1 MQRLKG
7 KVALVTAAG
16 QGIGRAT
23 AERFI
28 AEGAEVIATDQKP
41 ELLQGLAC
49 TQLGMDVLD
58 KGAIESVVGSLRRV
72 DILFNCAGFV
82 HHGTILECSDSDWE
96 FSFNLNV
103 RSMYWTMRAV
113 IPKMLEQGGGSIL
126 NVSSVAS
133 SIKGVP
139 NRFVYSATKAAV
151 IGMTKAVAADY
162 VGHGIRANA
171 ICPGTVDSPSWR
183 ARVAEQARR
192 SGQSEAEVRQA
203 FIARQPMGRV
213 GRPEEVAALAAY
225 LASDEAAFTT
235 GAIHLLD
242 GGWAI

>member
-7 KVALVTAAG
+7 KTALITAAG

-28 AEGAEVIATDQKP
+28 AEGANVIATDRDP
-41 ELLQGLAC
+41 ELLRGLDCA
-49 TQLGMDVLD
+49 QARLDVLD
-58 KGAIESVVGSLRRV
+58 LGQIEAVVAGLPRV
-72 DILFNCAGFV
+72 DILFNCAGYV
-82 HHGTILECSDSDWE
+82 HQGTILECSDSDWE

-103 RSMYWTMRAV
+103 RSMFWIMRAV
-113 IPKMLEQGGGSIL
+113 IPKMLSQGSGSII
-126 NVSSVAS
+126 NIASAAS

-162 VGHGIRANA
+162 VTRGIRANV

-183 ARVAEQARR
+183 ARVVEQAQRT
-192 SGQSEAEVRQA
+192 GQSEEEVRQA
-203 FIARQPMGRV
+203 FIARQPMGRL

-235 GAIHLLD
+235 GAVHLID
-242 GGWAI
+242 GGWTM

>member
-7 KVALVTAAG
+7 KLALVTAAG

-28 AEGAEVIATDQKP
+28 AEGAEVVATDLHP
-41 ELLQGLAC
+41 ELLRGLDCRQAR
-49 TQLGMDVLD
+49 MDVLNR
-58 KGAIESVVGSLRRV
+58 AEIEALVALLPRV
-72 DILFNCAGFV
+72 DILFNCAGYV
-82 HHGTILECSDSDWE
+82 HHGTILECSDEDWE

-103 RSMYWTMRAV
+103 RSMFWTMRAV
-113 IPKMLEQGGGSIL
+113 IPKMLEQGGGSII
-126 NVSSVAS
+126 NISSAAS

-162 VGHGIRANA
+162 VTRGIRANV

-183 ARVAEQARR
+183 ARVVEQARR
-192 SGQSEAEVRQA
+192 TGQSEEEVRQA
-203 FIARQPMGRV
+203 FVARQPMGRV

-235 GAIHLLD
+235 GAVHLID
-242 GGWAI
+242 GGWAM

>member
-1 MQRLKG
+1 MQRLVG
-7 KVALVTAAG
+7 KVALITAAG

-23 AERFI
+23 AERFV

-41 ELLQGLAC
+41 ELLQGLSC
-49 TQLGMDVLD
+49 TRLRMDVLE
-58 KGAIESVVGSLRRV
+58 KGEIESVVGSLAQV
-72 DILFNCAGFV
+72 DILVNCAGFV
-82 HHGTILECSDSDWE
+82 HHGTILECSDADWA
-96 FSFNLNV
+96 FSFDLNA
-103 RSMYWTMRAV
+103 RAMFWTMRAV
-113 IPKMLEQGGGSIL
+113 IPRMLEQGGGSII

-162 VGHGIRANA
+162 VGQGIRVNA

-183 ARVAEQARR
+183 ARVAEQASR

-235 GAIHLLD
+235 GAVHLLD
-242 GGWAI
+242 GGWAM

>member
-7 KVALVTAAG
+7 KTALITAAG

-28 AEGAEVIATDQKP
+28 AEGASVIATDRDP
-41 ELLQGLAC
+41 ELLRGLDCA
-49 TQLGMDVLD
+49 QARLDVL
-58 KGAIESVVGSLRRV
+58 GLGQIEAVVAGLPRV
-72 DILFNCAGFV
+72 DILFNCAGYV
-82 HHGTILECSDSDWE
+82 HQGTILECSDSDWE

-103 RSMYWTMRAV
+103 RSMFWTMRAV
-113 IPKMLEQGGGSIL
+113 IPKMLSQGSGSII
-126 NVSSVAS
+126 NIASAAS

-162 VGHGIRANA
+162 VTRGIRANV

-183 ARVAEQARR
+183 ARVVEQAQRT
-192 SGQSEAEVRQA
+192 GQSEEEVRQA
-203 FIARQPMGRV
+203 FIARQPMGRL

-235 GAIHLLD
+235 GAVHLID
-242 GGWAI
+242 GGWTM

>member
-7 KVALVTAAG
+7 KVALITAAG
-16 QGIGRAT
+16 QGIGRAI
-23 AERFI
+23 AERFV
-28 AEGAEVIATDQKP
+28 AEGAEVIATDHKP
-41 ELLQGLAC
+41 ELLQGLSC
-49 TQLGMDVLD
+49 TQLRMDVLE
-58 KGAIESVVGSLRRV
+58 KSEIESVVGSLARV
-72 DILFNCAGFV
+72 DILVNCAGFV
-82 HHGTILECSDSDWE
+82 HHGTILECGEADWE
-96 FSFNLNV
+96 FSFNLNA
-103 RSMYWTMRAV
+103 RSMFWTMRAV
-113 IPKMLEQGGGSIL
+113 IPRMLAQGGGSIV
-126 NVSSVAS
+126 NISSVAS

-162 VGHGIRANA
+162 VGQGIRVNA

-183 ARVAEQARR
+183 ARVAEQALR

-203 FIARQPMGRV
+203 FVACQPMGRV

-235 GAIHLLD
+235 GAVHLVD
-242 GGWAI
+242 GGWAM

>member
-28 AEGAEVIATDQKP
+28 AEGAEVVATDLHP
-41 ELLQGLAC
+41 ELLQGLTCRKAR
-49 TQLGMDVLD
+49 MDVLSR
-58 KGAIESVVGSLRRV
+58 AEIEALVASLPRV
-72 DILFNCAGFV
+72 DILFNCAGYV
-82 HHGTILECSDSDWE
+82 HHGTILECSDEDWE
-96 FSFNLNV
+96 FSFALNV
-103 RSMYWTMRAV
+103 RSMFWTMRAV
-113 IPKMLEQGGGSIL
+113 IPKMLEQGGGVIL
-126 NVSSVAS
+126 NISSAAS

-162 VGHGIRANA
+162 ATRGIRANA
-171 ICPGTVDSPSWR
+171 ICPGTVDTPSWR

-192 SGQSEAEVRQA
+192 TGQSEEEVQRA
-203 FIARQPMGRV
+203 FVARQPMGRV

-235 GAIHLLD
+235 GAVHLID
-242 GGWAI
+242 GGWAM

>member
-7 KVALVTAAG
+7 KVALITAAG

-23 AERFI
+23 AERFL
-28 AEGAEVIATDQKP
+28 AEGAEVVATDHKP
-41 ELLQGLAC
+41 ELLQGLSC
-49 TQLGMDVLD
+49 TRLRMDVLD
-58 KGAIESVVGSLRRV
+58 QAEIEALVGSLARV
-72 DILFNCAGFV
+72 DILVNCAGFV
-82 HHGTILECSDSDWE
+82 HHGTILECSDADWA
-96 FSFNLNV
+96 FSFDLNV
-103 RSMYWTMRAV
+103 RSMFWTMRTV
-113 IPKMLEQGGGSIL
+113 IPRMLEQGGGSIV
-126 NVSSVAS
+126 NISSVAS

-139 NRFVYSATKAAV
+139 NRFVYSATKAAI

-162 VGHGIRANA
+162 VGQGIRANA

-192 SGQSEAEVRQA
+192 SGQSEDEVRQA

-235 GAIHLLD
+235 GAIHLVD
-242 GGWAI
+242 GGWAM